1 MTISIGRIIQ
11 KAREEGPSSMLSLA
25 SSDTLDAVAAFYNV
39 SPQSAAPKTAQMLF
53 SAKKIAIKSKGQ
65 PGSRAITRE
74 YDLTN
79 QMQACQAL
87 QTWGVQARSNA
98 AWMMTGQDQNAY
110 YTAAMANPET
120 ITRHVTT
127 SLQLIRRNA

>member
-1 MTISIGRIIQ
+1 MTNSIFDTIQ
-11 KAREEGPSSMLSLA
+11 AARYNKSILLSLA
-25 SSDTLDAVAAFYNV
+25 SSETLDLVAAHYDV
-39 SPQSAAPKTAQMLF
+39 SPQSAAPKTAQRLF
-53 SAKKIAIKSKGQ
+53 AAEKIAIKSKGQ
-65 PGSRAITRE
+65 PGARAITRE

-87 QTWGVQARSNA
+87 QAWGVQSRSHA
-98 AWMMTGQDQNAY
+98 AWMMTGEDMDTY
-110 YTAAMANPET
+110 STAVKASPET